1 MFELVD
7 NIPQSAVIK
16 VIGVSGGGGNAV
28 HHMISNQVDGVD
40 FICANTDSQALSNL
54 KAKTVLQM
62 GTSITRG
69 LGAGANPEIGRQ
81 AALEDREQ
89 IADILSGADM
99 VFITAGMGG
108 GTGTGAAPIVA
119 EVAREMGI
127 LTVAVV
133 TRPFPFEGKKRSSIA
148 EQGIELLSG
157 SVDSLITIPNEKL
170 LEVLGKEASLL
181 EAFKAANDVLL
192 GAVKGIADLIMHPGM
207 INVDFADVKTVM
219 SEMGMAMMGTGFA
232 SGEDRAREAA
242 ESAIRSPLLE
252 DVNLQGAR
260 GILVNITA
268 GENLSLGEFSEVG
281 DTVEEFASD
290 DATVVVGTVIDP
302 TLGDEMRVTVVAT
315 GLGGNQVLPKKVV
328 DNTEREETDY
338 KQLDRPAVMRNRP
351 AADRGA
357 AMKQAAGAETADM
370 DYLDI
375 PAFLRRQAD

>member
-1 MFELVD
+1 MFELID

-16 VIGVSGGGGNAV
+16 VLGVGGGGGNAV
-28 HHMISNQVDGVD
+28 HHMITNQVDGVD
-40 FICANTDSQALSNL
+40 FICANTDSQALNNL
-54 KAKTVLQM
+54 KAKTILQM
-62 GTSITRG
+62 GTSITKG

-81 AALEDREQ
+81 AALEDRDQ

-119 EVAREMGI
+119 EVARELGI

-133 TRPFPFEGKKRSSIA
+133 TRPFPFEGKKRSAIA
-148 EQGIELLSG
+148 EQGIEQLSAN
-157 SVDSLITIPNEKL
+157 VDSLITIPNEKL
-170 LEVLGKEASLL
+170 LDVLGKEASLL
-181 EAFKAANDVLL
+181 DAFKAANDVLL

-232 SGEDRAREAA
+232 TGEDRAREAA

-281 DTVEEFASD
+281 DTIEEFASD

-302 TLGDEMRVTVVAT
+302 ELGDEMRVTVVAT
-315 GLGGNQVLPKKVV
+315 GLGGGQAKPKKVV
-328 DNTEREETDY
+328 DNTQREPTDY
-338 KQLDRPAVMRNRP
+338 SQLDRPAVLRNRP
-351 AADRGA
+351 VDRGA
-357 AMKQAAGAETADM
+357 VVAQAVGAEADI